1 MAQDE
6 DLDLIIEEPG
16 SRWRR
21 WVWFM
26 VAIVVLLAGGF
37 YGYNNFLGGDDED
50 AIEATI
56 EEVLVGRGTLT
67 NVLST
72 SGSATARRQ
81 SDLAFLVAGQV
92 VAVEVELGAAV
103 STGQVLARLDDRDAL
118 RALETAEANLEQA
131 NLRLERLLEPATES
145 ELASARQSVAS
156 SRAQLAGARL
166 ALENVQKPP
175 TSAQLASAESAV
187 QQAQASL
194 ERLLAGPT
202 AADIA
207 SAEAAVEQE
216 RLALEVLQTPPSRA
230 DAVAA
235 DASVA
240 QAESSL
246 ASSARQVA
254 TALASLSEAVT
265 SYCDDVFAVAAVCES
280 PAAPLTA
287 EHIAALNATLDQWV
301 GDRPEYTSGIPQ
313 LLQSEASYRNAV
325 DAEVSTRAAL
335 DSDVERRLELDEGP
349 TAQQSKESQAALD
362 SALALQAALDEPP
375 AQYEIDQMQAALDSA
390 IESRAELDTP
400 PTQREIDDA
409 TAAVNSAEAAL
420 QSALASETALL
431 QGASESDVGIEEQ
444 SVRLAEIS
452 LLATLDRLED
462 LALRAPYDSVV
473 SSVRVVSGDR
483 ASASQAAF
491 VVMDPTSI
499 GVEINV
505 SESDLVGLEPGQLA
519 VAQFDSIPDQ
529 SYLLRVTGI
538 DINPTITSGV
548 VTYAVEA
555 EMVAPAQ
562 LQGRQDELQAVAG
575 LLRGG
580 ALVAAPGGFGGD
592 AVAAGSAPG
601 GVGGGFAGGRGAGGF
616 GGGRGGG
623 GPGNAGGA
631 GGFGGGGEGGRGG
644 EAQEC
649 IQRVLGRT
657 VSGLDE
663 VTTQERQQIRQE
675 CLGGVAARGE
685 QAVGGA
691 TDTPTQASQ
700 LPTPGMNASVSV
712 LLDIKAEVLLLPSA
726 AIRRQ
731 GTSAFVFVPTSGGG
745 AERKN
750 ITIGGTDGDETEV
763 LTGLDEGETV
773 LMGAGL
779 AALSSGEA
787 DLRALRRI
795 E

>member
-1 MAQDE
+1 MCE
-6 DLDLIIEEPG
+6 NP
-16 SRWRR
+16 
-21 WVWFM
+21 
-26 VAIVVLLAGGF
+26 
-37 YGYNNFLGGDDED
+37 
-50 AIEATI
+50 
-56 EEVLVGRGTLT
+56 
-67 NVLST
+67 
-72 SGSATARRQ
+72 
-81 SDLAFLVAGQV
+81 
-92 VAVEVELGAAV
+92 AV
-103 STGQVLARLDDRDAL
+103 
-118 RALETAEANLEQA
+118 
-131 NLRLERLLEPATES
+131 
-145 ELASARQSVAS
+145 
-156 SRAQLAGARL
+156 
-166 ALENVQKPP
+166 
-175 TSAQLASAESAV
+175 
-187 QQAQASL
+187 
-194 ERLLAGPT
+194 
-202 AADIA
+202 
-207 SAEAAVEQE
+207 
-216 RLALEVLQTPPSRA
+216 
-230 DAVAA
+230 
-235 DASVA
+235 
-240 QAESSL
+240 
-246 ASSARQVA
+246 
-254 TALASLSEAVT
+254 
-265 SYCDDVFAVAAVCES
+265 
-280 PAAPLTA
+280 PLTD
-287 EHIAALNATLDQWV
+287 EHIAALNETLDRWV

-335 DSDVERRLELDEGP
+335 DSAVERRIELDEGP
-349 TAQQSKESQAALD
+349 TARQSKESQAALD
-362 SALALQAALDEPP
+362 SALARQAALDEPP
-375 AQYEIDQMQAALDSA
+375 AKYEIDQMQAALDSA

-409 TAAVNSAEAAL
+409 RAAVNSAEAAL
-420 QSALASETALL
+420 QSALASQTALL

-452 LLATLDRLED
+452 LLAALDRLED

-483 ASASQAAF
+483 ANASQAAF

-562 LQGRQDELQAVAG
+562 LQGRQDELQAVTG

-580 ALVAAPGGFGGD
+580 ALVAAAGGFGGD
-592 AVAAGSAPG
+592 AVAAG
-601 GVGGGFAGGRGAGGF
+601 VGPSGEGDGF
-616 GGGRGGG
+616 GGGRGRR
-623 GPGNAGGA
+623 GPGGAGGA

-663 VTTQERQQIRQE
+663 VTTQERRQIRQE
-675 CLGGVAARGE
+675 CLGGVAARGG
-685 QAVGGA
+685 QAVGA
-691 TDTPTQASQ
+691 TTDTPAQASQ

-745 AERKN
+745 AERKD
-750 ITIGGTDGDETEV
+750 ITIGGTDGDVTEV